1 MYIIRVEHSFDSAH
15 FLSGYSGKC
24 SNIHGHRWKVEVE
37 VFNQELVQSGQNKGM
52 VVDFSHLKN
61 DLKETLDYYDHSLII
76 ETGTLKKSTLECLLN
91 EGFRI
96 IEVEFRPTAENF
108 SCFFYNKMLHKGYQV
123 RRVAV
128 YETPTNSASY
138 EGSGVSV

>member
-76 ETGTLKKSTLECLLN
+76 EAGTLKKSTLECLLN

-108 SCFFYNKMLHKGYQV
+108 SYFFYNKMINNGYQV
-123 RRVAV
+123 RRVTV

>member
-37 VFNQELVQSGQNKGM
+37 VFNHELVQEGQNKGM
-52 VVDFSHLKN
+52 VVDFTQLKN
-61 DLKETLDYYDHSLII
+61 DLKELLDFYDHSMII
-76 ETGTLKKSTLECLLN
+76 ETGSLKKNTLECLLD

-96 IEVEFRPTAENF
+96 IEVDFRPTAENF
-108 SCFFYNKMLHKGYQV
+108 SCFFYNRITKKGYQV
-123 RRVAV
+123 RRVTV

-138 EGSGVSV
+138 EGSGGNV

>member
-37 VFNQELVQSGQNKGM
+37 VFNQELVQGGQNKGM
-52 VVDFSHLKN
+52 VVDFSQLKN
-61 DLKETLDYYDHSLII
+61 DLKEILYYYDHSLII
-76 ETGTLKKSTLECLLN
+76 EAGTLKKSTLECLLD

-96 IEVEFRPTAENF
+96 IQVEFRPTAENF
-108 SCFFYNKMLHKGYQV
+108 SCFFYNKMINKGYQV
-123 RRVAV
+123 RRVTV

-138 EGSGVSV
+138 EASGVSE

>member
-1 MYIIRVEHSFDSAH
+1 MYTIRVEHSFDSAH

-37 VFNQELVQSGQNKGM
+37 VSSRHLLCDGQSRGM
-52 VVDFSHLKN
+52 VEDFSILKG
-61 DLKETLDYYDHSLII
+61 DLKELVDYFDHSMII
-76 ETGTLKKSTLECLLN
+76 ETGTLKKSTLECLLD

-108 SCFFYNKMLHKGYQV
+108 SCFFYDKMLKKGYQV
-123 RRVAV
+123 RRATV
-128 YETPTNSASY
+128 YETPSNSATY
-138 EGSGVSV
+138 EGSGECV

>member
-37 VFNQELVQSGQNKGM
+37 VFNQELVQDGQNKGM
-52 VVDFSHLKN
+52 VVDFSQLKN
-61 DLKETLDYYDHSLII
+61 DLKEILDYYDHSMII
-76 ETGTLKKSTLECLLN
+76 EAGSLKKSTLECLYD

-108 SCFFYNKMLHKGYQV
+108 SCFFYNKMLKKGYQV
-123 RRVAV
+123 RRVTV

-138 EGSGVSV
+138 EGSGVNI

>member
-15 FLSGYSGKC
+15 FLSGYNGKC

-52 VVDFSHLKN
+52 VVDFSQLKK
-61 DLKETLDYYDHSLII
+61 DLKEILDYYDHSLII
-76 ETGTLKKSTLECLLN
+76 EVGSLKKSTLECLLD

-108 SCFFYNKMLHKGYQV
+108 SCFFYNKMIKNGYQV
-123 RRVAV
+123 RLVTV

-138 EGSGVSV
+138 EGTGVSV

>member
-1 MYIIRVEHSFDSAH
+1 MYVIKVEHSFDSAH

-37 VFNQELVQSGQNKGM
+37 VFNQELVKDGQNKGM
-52 VVDFSHLKN
+52 VIDFAYLKN
-61 DLKETLDYYDHSLII
+61 DLKETLDYYDHSFII
-76 ETGTLKKSTLECLLN
+76 EAGSLKKSTLECLLD

-96 IEVEFRPTAENF
+96 LEVEFRPTAENF
-108 SCFFYNKMLHKGYQV
+108 SCFFYNIMQRKGYQV
-123 RRVAV
+123 RRVTV

-138 EGSGVSV
+138 EGSGVSL